1 MWDFPNGV
9 SVASRYTTESIKATK
24 AYGSMYYD
32 DFTMQI
38 PSGVFSKILHA
49 SITVHSASGLW
60 FTSLKPVQTQA
71 IPYYI
76 VSAGKQEPMDNIPV
90 SFFLVGTS
98 L

>member
-1 MWDFPNGV
+1 MWEFPNGL
-9 SVASRYTTESIKATK
+9 SVASRYTNESIKATK

-38 PSGVFSKILHA
+38 PSGVFSEILHA
-49 SITVHSASGLW
+49 SITIHSASGLW

-76 VSAGKQEPMDNIPV
+76 VSAVKQEQTDGIPI